1 MYRLKSQKIFSRRIQ
16 MNNRDDNQSLLPV
29 AIIGAV
35 LSFLIGFYTF
45 FLVDQ
50 KAPVNAD
57 KILNRVKAQFKEEGP
72 IEGSWIEMTK
82 VPWKKYSYETKV
94 YYGGIS
100 RLEDGQVSQYE
111 FVADAYT
118 GTLMDVYKV

>member
-1 MYRLKSQKIFSRRIQ
+1 
-16 MNNRDDNQSLLPV
+16 MNNRNDKQSLLPV
-29 AIIGAV
+29 VIIGAV
-35 LSFLIGFYTF
+35 LSFLIGFYTY

-50 KAPVNAD
+50 KTPVNAD
-57 KILNRVKAQFKEEGP
+57 KILNRVKMQFKEDGP

-100 RLEDGQVSQYE
+100 RLEDGQVAQYE

-118 GTLMDVYKV
+118 GTLMDVYRV

>member
-1 MYRLKSQKIFSRRIQ
+1 MFDKNKKQYF
-16 MNNRDDNQSLLPV
+16 LPV
-29 AIIGAV
+29 LVISAILTFFA
-35 LSFLIGFYTF
+35 GFFTF

-57 KILNRVKAQFKEEGP
+57 KILNRVKTQFREEGP

-100 RLEDGQVSQYE
+100 RIEDGQVTQYE
-111 FVADAYT
+111 FVADAYS

>member
-1 MYRLKSQKIFSRRIQ
+1 MFDKNKKQY
-16 MNNRDDNQSLLPV
+16 LLPV
-29 AIIGAV
+29 LVISAILTFCA
-35 LSFLIGFYTF
+35 GFFTF

-57 KILNRVKAQFKEEGP
+57 KILNRVKTQFREEGP

-100 RLEDGQVSQYE
+100 RIEDGQVTQYE
-111 FVADAYT
+111 FVADAYS

>member
-1 MYRLKSQKIFSRRIQ
+1 MFDKNKKQY
-16 MNNRDDNQSLLPV
+16 LLPV
-29 AIIGAV
+29 LVISVILTFFA
-35 LSFLIGFYTF
+35 GFFTF

-57 KILNRVKAQFKEEGP
+57 KILNRVKTQFREEGP

-100 RLEDGQVSQYE
+100 RIEDGQVTQYE
-111 FVADAYT
+111 FVADAYS

>member
-1 MYRLKSQKIFSRRIQ
+1 MIDKNK
-16 MNNRDDNQSLLPV
+16 NQYLLPALV
-29 AIIGAV
+29 ISAILTFFA
-35 LSFLIGFYTF
+35 GFFTF

-57 KILNRVKAQFKEEGP
+57 KILNRVKTQFREEGP

-100 RLEDGQVSQYE
+100 RIEDGQVTQYE
-111 FVADAYT
+111 FVADAYS

>member
-1 MYRLKSQKIFSRRIQ
+1 MDRLKSQKIFSRRIQ

-35 LSFLIGFYTF
+35 LSFLIGFYTY

-100 RLEDGQVSQYE
+100 RLENGQVSQYE

>member
-1 MYRLKSQKIFSRRIQ
+1 MKAFLKMARRMH
-16 MNNRDDNQSLLPV
+16 MNNSKHNERLLPL
-29 AIIGAV
+29 AITGAV
-35 LSFLIGFYTF
+35 ISFILGALTF
-45 FLVDQ
+45 FLVD
-50 KAPVNAD
+50 KNTPVSAD
-57 KILNRVKAQFKEEGP
+57 KILNNVKDQFREEGP

-100 RLEDGQVSQYE
+100 KMEKGQVAQYE

-118 GTLMDVYKV
+118 GALMDLYKV

>member
-1 MYRLKSQKIFSRRIQ
+1 MLEKDK
-16 MNNRDDNQSLLPV
+16 NQYLLPV
-29 AIIGAV
+29 VVISGI
-35 LSFLIGFYTF
+35 LTF
-45 FLVDQ
+45 FAGFFTYFLLDQ

-57 KILNRVKAQFKEEGP
+57 KILNRVKDQFKEEGP

-100 RLEDGQVSQYE
+100 RLEEGQVAQYE
-111 FVADAYT
+111 FVADAYS

>member
-1 MYRLKSQKIFSRRIQ
+1 MQ
-16 MNNRDDNQSLLPV
+16 NREKQSFLPLV
-29 AIIGAV
+29 IIGAV
-35 LSFLIGFYTF
+35 LSFVIGFFTF

-50 KAPVNAD
+50 KTPVNAD
-57 KILNRVKAQFKEEGP
+57 KILNRVKEQFKEDGP

-100 RLEDGQVSQYE
+100 RIEEGQVQQYE

-118 GTLMDVYKV
+118 GTVMDIYKV

>member
-1 MYRLKSQKIFSRRIQ
+1 MFDKNKKQY
-16 MNNRDDNQSLLPV
+16 LLPV
-29 AIIGAV
+29 LVISAILTFFA
-35 LSFLIGFYTF
+35 GFFTF

-57 KILNRVKAQFKEEGP
+57 KILNRVKTQFREEGP

-94 YYGGIS
+94 YYGGIT
-100 RLEDGQVSQYE
+100 RIEDGQVTQYE
-111 FVADAYT
+111 FVADAYS